1 MAPRLRAM
9 DKDGDGKI
17 SRAEFPGP
25 EPLFDRLDADK
36 DGFIIPAETQR
47 FFRQNFLQNAPRL
60 RAMDKDGDG
69 KISRAEFPGP
79 KPLFDRLDADKDGF
93 IIPAETQ
100 RFFRQNFLQN
110 APRLRAMDKDGDGK
124 ISRAEFPG
132 PKPLFDRL
140 DADKDGFIIPA
151 ETQRFFRQNFLQNAP
166 EGKKGTEPK
175 AKD

>member
-1 MAPRLRAM
+1 MLGAGGGGGQGFMAPRLRAM

-17 SRAEFPGP
+17 SRAEFTGP

-69 KISRAEFPGP
+69 KISRAEFTGP
-79 KPLFDRLDADKDGF
+79 EPLFDRLDADKDGF
-93 IIPAETQ
+93 IIPAKTQ
-100 RFFRQNFLQN
+100 RFFRQNFLQ
-110 APRLRAMDKDGDGK
+110 
-124 ISRAEFPG
+124 
-132 PKPLFDRL
+132 
-140 DADKDGFIIPA
+140 
-151 ETQRFFRQNFLQNAP
+151 TAP